1 MLGNVLMVMVL
12 LLLPVW
18 AADRIMPAKSI
29 QGLPFDAGESRFLR
43 QLDHI
48 RLCVNPDWMPY
59 DSVNRR
65 GEYSGM
71 NADFHQFFAERIG
84 KEIRVVKTLTW
95 EQSLEFVKQRK
106 CDILSSAASIHD
118 LQQFLA
124 FTRPFNHYPIVIAVR
139 DDQAFFRT
147 IDDVLAKPF
156 VAVKGF
162 AASALVKR
170 IYPEIAIIE
179 VENARD
185 ALEWVSTGKA
195 FGYLDTVATI
205 GYQSQKYGILNIKIA
220 GVTEANYAMS
230 VAVRNDWPYLLSVY
244 NKAIASMTETERVAI
259 LNKWISLRY
268 EKKGDHD
275 HRLIGFIF
283 SGIAAF
289 LLLLVLR
296 EFVVNKY
303 RARLQ
308 ALNRELEQLS
318 NTDALT
324 GIANRRLLNHV
335 FEKEIIRAERYRSKF
350 SVIMLDVDFFKAIN
364 DDFGHQ
370 IGDDVLKSIADL
382 MIDTIRESDLAGRW
396 GGEEFLILCPETE
409 LYGALQVAE
418 TIRQKIQRH
427 DFGIPSGITASLGV
441 AEHREGQSLQAVIKA
456 VDTALYEAKKAGRNT
471 VKTAS

>member
-1 MLGNVLMVMVL
+1 
-12 LLLPVW
+12 
-18 AADRIMPAKSI
+18 MPAKSI
-29 QGLPFDAGESRFLR
+29 QALPFDAGESNFLR
-43 QLDHI
+43 QLEHI

-59 DSVNRR
+59 DFVNRR

-106 CDILSSAASIHD
+106 CDILSSAASTRD
-118 LQQFLA
+118 LQPFLA

-139 DDQAFFRT
+139 DDQAFIRT
-147 IDDVLAKPF
+147 IDDVLARPF

-170 IYPEIAIIE
+170 IYPEITIIE
-179 VENARD
+179 VDNARA

-220 GVTEANYAMS
+220 GVTEASYAMS

-244 NKAIASMTETERVAI
+244 NKAIASMTETERLTI
-259 LNKWISLRY
+259 LNKWISLKY

-275 HRLIGFIF
+275 HRLIGFIL

-335 FEKEIIRAERYRSKF
+335 FEKEITRAERYRSKF

-409 LYGALQVAE
+409 LSGALQVAE

-427 DFGIPSGITASLGV
+427 DFGMPSGITASLGV
-441 AEHREGQSLQAVIKA
+441 AEHREGQSLHALIKA